1 MVGCSRSRGANRE
14 GRNMP
19 ERQGMME
26 GVRRVSLALGVAVVA
41 SSAADGQFSVL
52 GGPTSGAQVLVIGT
66 YHMSNPGLD
75 PINIRADDV
84 LMPKRQREIEEL
96 AARVARF
103 RPTKVAIELPW
114 GRDSTA
120 NAFYLRYVARSHT
133 PDRTEMQQL
142 GFRIAKAAGL
152 PRVYGVDYRLDVNIA
167 GVMVAAL
174 MGGQPA
180 LAAAVQGMTSRLV

>member
-1 MVGCSRSRGANRE
+1 MVGCSGSRRANRE

-19 ERQGMME
+19 ERQWMME
-26 GVRRVSLALGVAVVA
+26 ASAQTRRARQARSLSAGVSLGMTLLLP
-41 SSAADGQFSVL
+41 SATHGQFSVL

-84 LMPKRQREIEEL
+84 LTPKRQREI

-120 NAFYLRYVARSHT
+120 NAFYLRYVAGSHT

-152 PRVYGVDYRLDVNIA
+152 PRVHGVDYRLDVNIA

-174 MGGQPA
+174 MGGQP
-180 LAAAVQGMTSRLV
+180 